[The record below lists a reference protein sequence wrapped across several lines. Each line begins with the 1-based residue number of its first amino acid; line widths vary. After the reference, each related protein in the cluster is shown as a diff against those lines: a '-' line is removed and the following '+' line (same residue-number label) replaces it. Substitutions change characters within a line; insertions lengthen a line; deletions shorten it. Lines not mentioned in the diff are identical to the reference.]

1 MNGEMAKKK
10 KYTVGQTWGA
20 LKKAW
25 KAYKIAKAQ
34 NDKEKMKLYA
44 TRIRTLQEELG
55 VEKAKFPDLGL
66 T

>member
-1 MNGEMAKKK
+1 MSSKT
-10 KYTVGQTWGA
+10 YTTGQTWGA

-25 KAYKIAKAQ
+25 KAYKIAKVQ
-34 NDKEKMKLYA
+34 NDREKMLEYA
-44 TRIRTLQEELG
+44 KRIRTLQEELG

>member
-1 MNGEMAKKK
+1 MAK
-10 KYTVGQTWGA
+10 YTKGQTWGA

-34 NDKEKMKLYA
+34 NDRERMKEYA
-44 TRIRTLQEELG
+44 QRIRTLQKELG
-55 VEKAKFPDLGL
+55 LEQAKFPDLGL

>member
-1 MNGEMAKKK
+1 MPE

-25 KAYKIAKAQ
+25 KGYKIAKAQ
-34 NDKEKMKLYA
+34 GDKERMKEFA
-44 TRIRTLQEELG
+44 QKIRTLQEELG
-55 VEKAKFPDLGL
+55 LEKAKFPELGI

>member
-1 MNGEMAKKK
+1 MSKNF
-10 KYTVGQTWGA
+10 TVGQTWGA

-25 KAYKIAKAQ
+25 KGYKIAKVQ
-34 NDKEKMKLYA
+34 NDKAKMLDYA
-44 TRIRTLQEELG
+44 KRIRTLQEELK